1 MRPIEVGG
9 SRTERRQSAVAEMRE
24 HLSRLYR
31 GFVGWASLYGDTDD
45 PDELERRERVVHLL
59 DEFAKQYLSRSMWL
73 METNRTK
80 IETFISKAEELCSEF
95 SAEVEVR
102 GYHRVRCSME
112 KRVSKKL
119 RPLQRIALELSQ
131 CGQAIIHQLSA
142 VGFLVLAE
150 G

>member
-1 MRPIEVGG
+1 MRTTEVVG
-9 SRTERRQSAVAEMRE
+9 SRAERRQSAVAEIRE

-59 DEFAKQYLSRSMWL
+59 DEFSKQYLPRSMWL
-73 METNRTK
+73 TETNRKK

-95 SAEVEVR
+95 SAEIDAR
-102 GYHRVRCSME
+102 GYHRIRRSME

-119 RPLQRIALELSQ
+119 RPLKTEAESGLESE
-131 CGQAIIHQLSA
+131 
-142 VGFLVLAE
+142 LVDPRRATWRRR
-150 G
+150 